1 MIKGIIDRFEGEYA
15 VVEIE
20 GQMKV
25 IHISGIPR
33 EAREGDVLIFEKNAW
48 SIDPSGNISLKKQ
61 TEAQMKRL
69 WED

>member
-15 VVEIE
+15 IVEIE

-25 IHISGIPR
+25 IRISCIPR
-33 EAREGDVLIFEKNAW
+33 EAREGDVLVFEKNAW
-48 SIDPSGNISLKKQ
+48 SVDHSANISLRKQ
-61 TEAQMKRL
+61 TEAQMERL